1 MLPPPPPLPPLPHFP
16 PWPTKRCKHA
26 VTRLSPFMFHSLNDA
41 YPPSTL
47 GRRRDSIETLGC
59 PTLNGACDYRL
70 EASLTTFIPNP
81 T

>member
-1 MLPPPPPLPPLPHFP
+1 MLGHSPFLFLPLSLLRF
-16 PWPTKRCKHA
+16 
-26 VTRLSPFMFHSLNDA
+26 RLSPFLFHSLNDA

-70 EASLTTFIPNP
+70 EASLATFIPNP